1 MTARKTA
8 GKRVEIHVDRLV
20 VHGLPAARG
29 RAVAAAVQ
37 GELTRLA
44 AQGGIDAGNARQAI
58 TSGIAGVAGA
68 ARGAKP

>member
-1 MTARKTA
+1 MTAR
-8 GKRVEIHVDRLV
+8 KRVEIHVDRLV

-44 AQGGIDAGNARQAI
+44 AQGGIDAGHPGQARQAI
-58 TSGIAGVAGA
+58 VSGISGVAGVAG
-68 ARGAKP
+68 RTKP